1 MPGKI
6 SEADKRIHVKILTF
20 EFYSQITTGKLG
32 IDLERTMVIHD
43 EKNPNIWKTEVTLD
57 IIIMM
62 VMMTMMTIMTMMTMT
77 MMFIITTTHR
87 LTRMILKQRESFR
100 RLEEKISREMSGLP
114 LILLYRVKSSL
125 LLFMVRML
133 MMSTGRK
140 VGEVRGTRRP
150 SVSEQRAPSA
160 ETQKNLRLVFSPFH
174 MVILVF
180 QSRIRHSC

>member
-1 MPGKI
+1 
-6 SEADKRIHVKILTF
+6 
-20 EFYSQITTGKLG
+20 
-32 IDLERTMVIHD
+32 MVIHD

-62 VMMTMMTIMTMMTMT
+62 AMMTMMMMMTMMTIMTMMTMT

-87 LTRMILKQRESFR
+87 LTQMILKQRGSFR

-125 LLFMVRML
+125 LLFMVKKML